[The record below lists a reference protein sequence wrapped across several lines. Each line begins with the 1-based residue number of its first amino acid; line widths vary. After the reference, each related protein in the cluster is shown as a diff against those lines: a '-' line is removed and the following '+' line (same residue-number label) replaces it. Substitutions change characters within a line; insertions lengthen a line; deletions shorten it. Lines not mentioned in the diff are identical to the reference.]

1 MQEKNHPV
9 PFSKKCAASHTFSS
23 YTHFPPLNFF
33 LLPLCLGWLRGARAL
48 ARLKRHEGE
57 RGFMLIDSNLEG
69 EEERWDEGVS
79 CLYFYLHGMVGQ
91 ALGGFRQEIEIRGS
105 KEKG

>member
-1 MQEKNHPV
+1 
-9 PFSKKCAASHTFSS
+9 
-23 YTHFPPLNFF
+23 
-33 LLPLCLGWLRGARAL
+33 
-48 ARLKRHEGE
+48 
-57 RGFMLIDSNLEG
+57 MLIDSNLEG